1 MVKSKL
7 ESIRERI
14 YLIIPIICIGIW
26 ALFNLIQEGLIDK
39 RYNENYYNDFTAF
52 YRVGKLIFTN
62 PQDLYKPENEYF
74 YKPAVDFLTLFFCRQ
89 YFKITLEAI

>member
-1 MVKSKL
+1 LKVL
-7 ESIRERI
+7 EDRI

-74 YKPAVDFLTLFFCRQ
+74 YKPAVDFLTLFFCSQ